1 MIVTTKDPQT
11 IRGLIAGA
19 TISFELVGGLG
30 DSVLRLY
37 FSGDAW
43 YGPLE
48 KLDGP
53 DYAVVSLM
61 CHNPHLAEVFEWHPK
76 ADRIHVV
83 DLGFT
88 TPFHPWENEAWR
100 LEHGLP
106 KEAPC
111 PPYMPAE
118 TLRFYPSSE
127 DTKILA
133 ELRTKKYVI
142 MCASAGTAEKTIPV
156 HHRETMAAASI
167 AAGYEVVVVGRSR
180 YFFDKR
186 KEDIRS
192 VRGIT
197 NLVDRLSVPGV
208 AEAVKTAAGV
218 ISADTSVL
226 HMAWQ
231 EHRPVFLLYNR
242 WCLDNLV
249 SRGPTGYM
257 QGINRKDTD
266 HMEFA
271 VFNSARF
278 EKWIGARG

>member
-1 MIVTTKDPQT
+1 MNPVNLDPQN
-11 IRGLIAGA
+11 IRHLVSGA
-19 TISFELVGGLG
+19 PIYAEYVGGLG
-30 DSVLRLY
+30 DAILRMY

-43 YGPLE
+43 YGPMERLN
-48 KLDGP
+48 GR
-53 DYAVVSLM
+53 DYAVVVLM
-61 CHNPHLAEVFEWHPK
+61 CHNPYLAEVFKWHPK
-76 ADRIHVV
+76 AERIHVV
-83 DLGFT
+83 DLGFKES
-88 TPFHPWENEAWR
+88 FHPWENPAWR
-100 LEHGLP
+100 ADRGLP

-118 TLRFYPSSE
+118 TLRFYPSPE

-133 ELRTKKYVI
+133 ELRKKKYVI
-142 MCASAGTAEKTIPV
+142 MCPSAGTAEKTIPV
-156 HHRETMAAASI
+156 HQRETAAAAAI
-167 AAGYEVVVVGRSR
+167 AAGYEVVVVGRSK
-180 YFFDKR
+180 YFFDGR

-192 VRGIT
+192 RPGLT

-208 AEAVKTAAGV
+208 AEAIKTAAGV
-218 ISADTSVL
+218 VTGDTSVL

-242 WCLDNLV
+242 WTLDNLV
-249 SRGPTGYM
+249 SRGPEGYM

-278 EKWIGARG
+278 EKWIAARG